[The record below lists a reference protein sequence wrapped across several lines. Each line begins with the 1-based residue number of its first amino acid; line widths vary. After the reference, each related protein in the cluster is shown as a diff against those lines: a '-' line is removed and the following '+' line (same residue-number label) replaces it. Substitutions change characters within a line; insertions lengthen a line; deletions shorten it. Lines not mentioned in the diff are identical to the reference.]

1 MTSTSCFVWFVGMAS
16 LTAFFA
22 WLAKWAWENVNEYEK
37 GFVVAGMATLAILS
51 FVLATA
57 FLAGAVG

>member
-1 MTSTSCFVWFVGMAS
+1 MLT

-22 WLAKWAWENVNEYEK
+22 WLVMWAMKNVNEWEK
-37 GFVVAGMATLAILS
+37 GFVVAGMATFAVIS

-57 FLAGAVG
+57 FLAGVVG

>member
-1 MTSTSCFVWFVGMAS
+1 MAS

-22 WLAKWAWENVNEYEK
+22 WLALWARENVNTYDR
-37 GFVVAGMATLAILS
+37 GFVMALVAVFAVIS

-57 FLAGAVG
+57 FLAGAVR

>member
-1 MTSTSCFVWFVGMAS
+1 MAT
-16 LTAFFA
+16 LAAFFA
-22 WLAKWAWENVNEYEK
+22 WLALWAQKNVKEWEK
-37 GFVVAGMATLAILS
+37 GFVVVGMATFAILC

>member
-1 MTSTSCFVWFVGMAS
+1 MGMTS

-22 WLAKWAWENVNEYEK
+22 WLALWARENVNEYEK
-37 GFVVAGMATLAILS
+37 GFVVAGLVTLAVIS
-51 FVLATA
+51 FVLAIA

>member
-1 MTSTSCFVWFVGMAS
+1 MTSTSYFVWFVGMVT

-22 WLAKWAWENVNEYEK
+22 WLALWAQKNVNEWEK
-37 GFVVAGMATLAILS
+37 GFVVAGLATLAVIS

-57 FLAGAVG
+57 FLAGAAG

>member
-1 MTSTSCFVWFVGMAS
+1 MAT
-16 LTAFFA
+16 LTVFFA

-37 GFVVAGMATLAILS
+37 GFVVAGLATLAVIS
-51 FVLATA
+51 FVLAIA

>member
-1 MTSTSCFVWFVGMAS
+1 MVT

-22 WLAKWAWENVNEYEK
+22 WLALWAQKNVNEWEK
-37 GFVVAGMATLAILS
+37 GFVVAGLATLAVIG
-51 FVLATA
+51 FILATA

>member
-1 MTSTSCFVWFVGMAS
+1 MAS

-22 WLAKWAWENVNEYEK
+22 WLAKWARENVNEYER
-37 GFVVAGMATLAILS
+37 GFVVAGLVTLAVIG